1 MFVEGRVKVLAC
13 GPRACVVVIDSAMPH
28 FTRGLRLSP
37 VSAFNAFYRTTWT
50 RSFCGGAARTVKLLL
65 NDGQRLATFC
75 CLSIC
80 GALLCQC
87 KCSSWQCND
96 AALRGNASPRLG
108 KVVARLRG
116 FGLGKYVWPR
126 LGIKFHD
133 DHRNFFLDRHR
144 ISYFKMDQSGW
155 LVPTFLFSRNYGFF
169 YYCRFVAETRGSIRL
184 RKLHINVYVTLKILR
199 KTIRLCIVIILA
211 MFDKQI

>member
-108 KVVARLRG
+108 KVVAGLRG

-126 LGIKFHD
+126 LGIKFLD
-133 DHRNFFLDRHR
+133 DHRNFSLDRHR
-144 ISYFKMDQSGW
+144 ISYFKMDQFF
-155 LVPTFLFSRNYGFF
+155 FLREITSFF
-169 YYCRFVAETRGSIRL
+169 YYCRFVGETRESIRL
-184 RKLHINVYVTLKILR
+184 RKLHINVYVTLKILQ
-199 KTIRLCIVIILA
+199 KTIRICIVIILA
-211 MFDKQI
+211 MFDEQI